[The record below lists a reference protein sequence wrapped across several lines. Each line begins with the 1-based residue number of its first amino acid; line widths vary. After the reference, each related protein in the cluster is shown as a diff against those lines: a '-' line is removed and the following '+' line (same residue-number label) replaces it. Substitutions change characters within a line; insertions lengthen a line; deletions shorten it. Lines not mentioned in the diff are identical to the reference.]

1 MSKLERLNARVA
13 KLLTEAVHEVLGA
26 VKETVSEYQEKTART
41 QRENENLKRRL
52 QELQDQMTRSSIV
65 VLPTSSPLLEERED
79 MQSQEQDLVLAL
91 SQDLDLALAEQERIS
106 SRKPDHDVKQELNP
120 PQSYNNTEP
129 KTECNSEQA
138 TEHYIAQPE
147 VGTQIIE
154 GAMTIHTSHSA
165 NTEMSAVSPNNAC
178 TSQISTSLGVN
189 LAIIKKEFELTD
201 CTTSEPPSL
210 QQQYSGC
217 VDLSCNSSR
226 QNAAETHRSQVS
238 AEPHNSV
245 FVHSRHAVPRRH
257 GFAKTNWATFDGR
270 KIRMEHFRREES
282 HLCVVCGKT
291 FNRVGNLR
299 IHQRCHTGEK
309 PYGCVQCGRRFS
321 QAGDL
326 KKHKRVH
333 TGEKP
338 YYCSQCGKSFSRGE
352 NLKRHQKIHIGEILE
367 LQQVWREQ
375 QQ

>member
-13 KLLTEAVHEVLGA
+13 KLLTEAVHEVLGV

-41 QRENENLKRRL
+41 QRENESLKRRL
-52 QELQDQMTRSSIV
+52 QDLQDKMTRSSIA
-65 VLPTSSPLLEERED
+65 VLPTSSPLPEETED
-79 MQSQEQDLVLAL
+79 MQSQEHDLVLAWR
-91 SQDLDLALAEQERIS
+91 QDLDLALAEQKQIS
-106 SRKPDHDVKQELNP
+106 SHKPDHDVKHELK
-120 PQSYNNTEP
+120 PQDSCNNIEP
-129 KTECNSEQA
+129 QAECNSEQT
-138 TEHYIAQPE
+138 TEDCIAQPE

-154 GAMTIHTSHSA
+154 AAMTVHTSHSA
-165 NTEMSAVSPNNAC
+165 NTEIGDVSPNNAC
-178 TSQISTSLGVN
+178 TSQSSTSLSVN
-189 LAIIKKEFELTD
+189 LAIIKKEFELKD

-226 QNAAETHRSQVS
+226 QNCAETHMSQVS
-238 AEPHNSV
+238 AEPHERV
-245 FVHSRHAVPRRH
+245 FVHSRHAVPRRL
-257 GFAKTNWATFDGR
+257 GFAKTNRGAFDGR
-270 KIRMEHFRREES
+270 KIRMEHFRTDES
-282 HLCVVCGKT
+282 HLCVVCGKK
-291 FNRVGNLR
+291 FSRIGNLR

-309 PYGCVQCGRRFS
+309 PYGCIQCGRRFS

-338 YYCSQCGKSFSRGE
+338 YYCNQCGKSFSRGE
-352 NLKRHQKIHIGEILE
+352 NLKRHQKIHIGEILQ

-375 QQ
+375 PQ